1 MRHRKDTR
9 KLGRT
14 SSHRR
19 ALSAN
24 MLKALVQEERIVT
37 TVAKGKSLKREAD
50 KLITLAKKN
59 NLAARRSVIAQLS
72 IRYNPLTSK
81 EKRRAKEGD
90 TTAYNTD
97 RKVIGKL
104 FDTLGPRFAER
115 AGGYTRLV
123 RLGNRVGD
131 NAQTCVL
138 EFLSD

>member
-14 SSHRR
+14 TSHRR

-59 NLAARRSVIAQLS
+59 SLAARRCAIAKLS

-115 AGGYTRLV
+115 PGGYTRLV